1 MTNAKVTT
9 DERVIGPE
17 MAAEIAAFEQNVLIF
32 ETWVADILAALGD
45 DPPNEKLVRTIFGGV
60 AELFSE
66 LSNQQLREL
75 NAGRSASASY
85 IKFEELKPQLQAILD
100 RVKPIFDSA
109 QPVQKAELSTAQV
122 PPGASPPLT
131 SIDSGSAKEHDG
143 RMEARLSKLESDVA
157 AIKIDVAVIKANGAT
172 KADIA
177 ELKGATKA
185 DIAEAK
191 TAVILWVVGAVFIA
205 QLLPSLVKIFIK

>member
-1 MTNAKVTT
+1 
-9 DERVIGPE
+9 
-17 MAAEIAAFEQNVLIF
+17 MAREIAAFERDVLIF
-32 ETWVADILAALGD
+32 ETWVADILAALAD
-45 DPPNEKLVRTIFGGV
+45 DPPNEKRIRTIFRGV

-66 LSNQQLREL
+66 LSDQQLREL
-75 NAGRSASASY
+75 NAGRSASAPY

-100 RVKPIFDSA
+100 RVKPIFDGA
-109 QPVQKAELSTAQV
+109 QSVQKAEPSTA
-122 PPGASPPLT
+122 PASPGAPPPST
-131 SIDSGSAKEHDG
+131 PIDSGSGKEDDG
-143 RMEARLSKLESDVA
+143 HMEARLSKLESDVS

-205 QLLPSLVKIFIK
+205 QLLPSLLKIFIK

>member
-1 MTNAKVTT
+1 MTEAKIT
-9 DERVIGPE
+9 
-17 MAAEIAAFEQNVLIF
+17 AAESASDIASEIASFDQNVLIF
-32 ETWVADILAALGD
+32 ETWVTDLQAVLGD
-45 DPPNEKLVRTIFGGV
+45 DSPNEKRVRTIFGGV
-60 AELFSE
+60 AELFRE
-66 LSNQQLREL
+66 LTKQQLLEL
-75 NAGRSASASY
+75 NSGRSTSLAY

-100 RVKPIFDSA
+100 RVKPILDGSQRVQAAGPPAA
-109 QPVQKAELSTAQV
+109 QAL
-122 PPGASPPLT
+122 PGAPPSTLV
-131 SIDSGSAKEHDG
+131 DSEAGKGDDG
-143 RMEARLSKLESDVA
+143 HMEARLSNLESDVS

-205 QLLPSLVKIFIK
+205 QLLPSLLRLFIK